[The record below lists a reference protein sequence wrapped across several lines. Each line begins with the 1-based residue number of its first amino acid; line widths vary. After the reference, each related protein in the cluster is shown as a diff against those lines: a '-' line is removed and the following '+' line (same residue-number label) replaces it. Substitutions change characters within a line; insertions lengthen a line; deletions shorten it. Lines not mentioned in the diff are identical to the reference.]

1 MIPLS
6 YKRVA
11 STVSLDLPDMHAHA
25 DRDSSAKIMFRRGDA
40 LFRDRKVCLEISLD
54 KQCSVV

>member
-25 DRDSSAKIMFRRGDA
+25 DRDSSAKSCSVEEA
-40 LFRDRKVCLEISLD
+40 LFLEIG
-54 KQCSVV
+54 KSVWKSH